1 MTDLVDDEKERVK
14 GVLRSTCRGG
24 EEEEGIVRVRGGR
37 SAERPDGVGRHVRAQ
52 SCGLRACESYG
63 RAVVEE
69 VRGAT
74 EGERIVSGL
83 FPEEFEEVDRLAM
96 GEDVQQAQKL
106 SVDATRGGHDGWE
119 ESQKSIG
126 CRVCLAVLPHFD
138 VGSVVE
144 QRIGVNVAQLS
155 VVAHVPP
162 AVTREIVYQC
172 HVDDQISFTCKVDVP
187 NLQVALLSST
197 AGGDV
202 FAARGETG
210 ALDNLF

>member
-1 MTDLVDDEKERVK
+1 MERVK

-24 EEEEGIVRVRGGR
+24 EEEEGIVRVRGRR
-37 SAERPDGVGRHVRAQ
+37 SAWVPDGVGRHVRAH

-106 SVDATRGGHDGWE
+106 SVDATRGRHDGWE

-155 VVAHVPP
+155 VAAHVPP
-162 AVTREIVYQC
+162 AVTREIVYQ
-172 HVDDQISFTCKVDVP
+172 
-187 NLQVALLSST
+187 
-197 AGGDV
+197 
-202 FAARGETG
+202 
-210 ALDNLF
+210 

>member
-1 MTDLVDDEKERVK
+1 MTYLGDDEKDRVK

-24 EEEEGIVRVRGGR
+24 EEEEGIVRVRGRR
-37 SAERPDGVGRHVRAQ
+37 SAWVPDGVGRHVRAH

-106 SVDATRGGHDGWE
+106 SVDATGGGHDGWE
-119 ESQKSIG
+119 ESQKSVG
-126 CRVCLAVLPHFD
+126 CRVCLT
-138 VGSVVE
+138 
-144 QRIGVNVAQLS
+144 
-155 VVAHVPP
+155 VPL
-162 AVTREIVYQC
+162 E
-172 HVDDQISFTCKVDVP
+172 S
-187 NLQVALLSST
+187 ALLTS
-197 AGGDV
+197 
-202 FAARGETG
+202 AALLRVLEIKNISLEEIIFHMRGHRGSRWERQ
-210 ALDNLF
+210 A